1 MANSTLK
8 DISDK
13 AGFSVATVSM
23 VLNDRRDVSISEKTR
38 QAVKNAADEIGYRPR
53 SVNRLSKTI
62 VIVTFE
68 DLRTCFE
75 NPYFAEIYTGIE
87 ETMEKHGYH
96 AMIKRLREGEQETL
110 DVIRKTRIDGVLVL
124 GAPTSFLLDN
134 LRAQSVP
141 TVFVNA
147 TVDSCWDSVCPDFE
161 ASFELAFKE
170 LRKHGHQKILCL
182 KSSYY
187 DEETPFV
194 SKHQDHG
201 LRNAGYSP
209 DDLVIV
215 KTEGNTA
222 ETGYE
227 AMKDYLEKTPKLEV
241 TAAVS
246 GFSKPYG
253 MWRAIQEAGLKIPED
268 FSLVAVG
275 GDPHLSKDVEP
286 ISTVHSPLRQVG
298 KESFLRLMQKAQ
310 GHVSSPC
317 RIVLPVHFE
326 DRGSVGPVPV

>member
-87 ETMEKHGYH
+87 EAMEEHGYH
-96 AMIKRLREGEQETL
+96 AMIKRLREGDQETL
-110 DVIRKTRIDGVLVL
+110 DVIRKSRIDGVLVL
-124 GAPTSFLLDN
+124 GAPTSFLLDS
-134 LRAQSVP
+134 LKAQSVP

-182 KSSYY
+182 KSSYH
-187 DEETPFV
+187 DEETPYV

-201 LRNAGYSP
+201 LRNAGYGP

-222 ETGYE
+222 ETGYR
-227 AMKDYLEKTPKLEV
+227 AMKAYLEGTPKLDV

-253 MWRAIQEAGLKIPED
+253 MWRAIREAGLKIPED
-268 FSLVAVG
+268 FSLIAVG
-275 GDPHLSKDVEP
+275 GDPHLSQDVEP

-310 GHVSSPC
+310 GFVSSPC

-326 DRGSVGPVPV
+326 DRGSVGPVAV